1 MTRTTPL
8 FSPLLFTFILMLSG
22 YSSAQ
27 TVSDDLLTEQI
38 SARSWQILNDILGE
52 VGARPAGSEQEKQ
65 VLYGFTARHW
75 HQTSGIPVNSQPVTF
90 KQNDSEKRSANVW
103 ITFPGVSDK
112 HIIIGAH
119 ADSTGEDE
127 GSQGAT
133 DNGVAVALLL
143 GLGEK
148 LHTIELQHTVT
159 LVLFGAEE
167 PGLFGAKAFTT
178 ALLADS
184 HWFTKAPFP
193 TAMINLDTIA
203 GGDHLYIHSPTQK
216 TYKLCAEE
224 QSYNSST
231 QVRDSLLS
239 VAQTAGLPFALHPT
253 FPDFPSGETGG
264 WSDHAPFACAG
275 IAVGYIEATNF
286 SIKGRDGY
294 DGYSQA
300 LHPSLWTCLDT
311 SQKTSCAP
319 EQEQQWGRIWHT
331 SADRLDVLNKLYPQR
346 LRTQLNAVTQLLLS
360 FLAGDKQPPQ
370 HSD

>member
-1 MTRTTPL
+1 MTRTFFLIHLLLVTQLL
-8 FSPLLFTFILMLSG
+8 FSSISLARTASNLSP
-22 YSSAQ
+22 SAQ
-27 TVSDDLLTEQI
+27 VSVQ
-38 SARSWQILNDILGE
+38 SWQILQEIVTE
-52 VGARPAGSEQEKQ
+52 IGARPAGSSNERQ
-65 VLYGFTARHW
+65 LLHDFTNRYWSQSTGHP
-75 HQTSGIPVNSQPVTF
+75 INSQPLTF
-90 KQNDSEKRSANVW
+90 TVKGIEKHSANVW
-103 ITFPGVSDK
+103 ITFPGRSEGHLV
-112 HIIIGAH
+112 IGAH
-119 ADSTGEDE
+119 ADSEGEDE
-127 GSQGAT
+127 GSQGAI
-133 DNGVAVALLL
+133 DNGIAVALLL
-143 GLGEK
+143 ALGQQLSTKEP
-148 LHTIELQHTVT
+148 EDAVT

-167 PGLFGAKAFTT
+167 VGLFGSRAFTD
-178 ALLADS
+178 ALKSDS
-184 HWFTKAPFP
+184 RFLTGAPFP

-203 GGDHLYIHSPTQK
+203 GGDHLYVHSPTK
-216 TYKLCAEE
+216 KSYKRCDKEDR
-224 QSYNSST
+224 YNSSAS
-231 QVRDSLLS
+231 VRDSLLS
-239 VAQTAGLPFALHPT
+239 VASANSLPFSLHPA
-253 FPDFPSGETGG
+253 FPGYTEGETGE

-286 SIKGRDGY
+286 SIKGQDGY